1 MSAFGR
7 DSRHAS
13 CAWRRGENW
22 RSRMRA
28 PAGWILCTALATAAC
43 AVRSRPVFHGDW
55 RVILF
60 TAPGV
65 ADLRPTEAAGW
76 IGTVATFDSR
86 RAVFGRETCEAPS
99 YATRTMT
106 PDEFATEFR
115 VRPSD
120 VGIGG
125 DWVTKITVTCPTA
138 WSNLGSVLLV
148 KSRDA
153 LFTVSDGVFFELE
166 RRTPR

>member
-1 MSAFGR
+1 MRAFSR

-13 CAWRRGENW
+13 YAWRSGDHW
-22 RSRMRA
+22 RNRMRA
-28 PAGWILCTALATAAC
+28 SAGWILCTALATAAC
-43 AVRSRPVFHGDW
+43 AARSRPAFHGDW
-55 RVILF
+55 RVVLF

-65 ADLRPTEAAGW
+65 SALRPTEAAGW
-76 IGTVATFDSR
+76 IGTVATYETH
-86 RAVFGRETCEAPS
+86 RAVFGRETCAAPS

-106 PDEFATEFR
+106 PDEFAAEYR
-115 VRPSD
+115 VRPAD
-120 VGIGG
+120 VGLGG
-125 DWVTKITVTCPTA
+125 ESVSQITVTCPTA

-153 LFTVSDGVFFELE
+153 LFTVWDGVFFELE